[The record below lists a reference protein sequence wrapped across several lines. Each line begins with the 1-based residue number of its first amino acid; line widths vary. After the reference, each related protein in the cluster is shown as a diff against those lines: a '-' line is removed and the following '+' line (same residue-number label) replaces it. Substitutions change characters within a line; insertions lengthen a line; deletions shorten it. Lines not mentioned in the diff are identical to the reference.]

1 MFWNK
6 VLSYDTIQVSKGPH
20 DSVLIAMG
28 GAIMEE
34 MLNKTKMLLKSY
46 QMAKF
51 AVMVRTQDVEEELFE
66 SDMKSLKE
74 LVDSVLGEDLNMN
87 GKYLEDKLIEV
98 RNTAALLH
106 RMETCLEWLRK
117 YPNKG
122 EIYYEM
128 LYHFYFSGF
137 NTGHKVIAEMFNM
150 SRTTYYRY
158 FKEAERTYSGLLWS
172 SDLVVLNET

>member
-1 MFWNK
+1 
-6 VLSYDTIQVSKGPH
+6 
-20 DSVLIAMG
+20 
-28 GAIMEE
+28 ME
-34 MLNKTKMLLKSY
+34 
-46 QMAKF
+46 
-51 AVMVRTQDVEEELFE
+51 
-66 SDMKSLKE
+66 
-74 LVDSVLGEDLNMN
+74 
-87 GKYLEDKLIEV
+87 
-98 RNTAALLH
+98 NTLR

-137 NTGHKVIAEMFNM
+137 NTGHKVIAEMFDM